1 MTLSLEI
8 PSTYITSEEP
18 QDSTVITASSGAK
31 YFSGSADTEMNLTDT
46 SINIENENWDKP
58 EMNEIIID
66 GVDDFVIDGLTDL
79 KLDCIF
85 NAIHGTPG
93 EDGKMQ
99 KYFEDKNIPIT
110 GCNSYQSKLTFDKI
124 ACLNFVSSKGIKV
137 ASSIS
142 LSNSEKIDIDE
153 IENKIGFP
161 CFVKASNSGSSFG
174 VFKVYDKEE
183 IVNCIN
189 SAFEVDNKVLIESFI
204 DGREFSIG
212 VISLNGGIKVLP
224 ITEIITSND
233 FFDYEAK
240 YEGKAKEITPANISE
255 KLESELK
262 FLSEK
267 VYNLLDLKGLSRSEF
282 IVNDKGIF
290 YLETN
295 TVPGLTTESILPQ
308 QARCA
313 GISLKELFVNA
324 INEAII

>member
-1 MTLSLEI
+1 
-8 PSTYITSEEP
+8 
-18 QDSTVITASSGAK
+18 
-31 YFSGSADTEMNLTDT
+31 MNLDRSKNIGILLGGYSNEYEISIRSGQVVYETLKDT
-46 SINIENENWDKP
+46 FNCYRIYVSKNEWILKKYNDSYV
-58 EMNEIIID
+58 ID
-66 GVDDFVIDGLTDL
+66 IDDFKIDGLTDL

-124 ACLNFVSSKGIKV
+124 SCLNFVSSKGIKV
-137 ASSIS
+137 ASSLS
-142 LSNSEKIDIDE
+142 LLKSEKIDVDE

-161 CFVKASNSGSSFG
+161 CFIKASNSGSSFG

-183 IVNCIN
+183 FVNCIN
-189 SAFEVDNKVLIESFI
+189 SAFLVDNKVLIESFI

-212 VISLNGGIKVLP
+212 VISLNGGTKVLP

-240 YEGKAKEITPANISE
+240 YEGKAKEITPAKISDE
-255 KLESELK
+255 LESDLK
-262 FLSEK
+262 LLSEK
-267 VYNLLDLKGLSRSEF
+267 VYNLLVLKGLSRSEF
-282 IVNDKGIF
+282 IVNDKGIY

-295 TVPGLTTESILPQ
+295 TVPGLTSESILPQ
-308 QARCA
+308 QALCA
-313 GISLKELFVNA
+313 GITLKELFVNA
-324 INEAII
+324 INEVII

>member
-1 MTLSLEI
+1 
-8 PSTYITSEEP
+8 
-18 QDSTVITASSGAK
+18 
-31 YFSGSADTEMNLTDT
+31 MNLDGVK
-46 SINIENENWDKP
+46 NIGIIMGGYSNEYDISVKSGQVVYETLKDYYNCYRIYIKENEWILKKDNDSYK
-58 EMNEIIID
+58 ID
-66 GVDDFVIDGLTDL
+66 IDDFKIDGLTNL

-110 GCNSYQSKLTFDKI
+110 GCNSYQSALTFDKI
-124 ACLNFVSSKGIKV
+124 DCLNFLSSKGIKV

-142 LSNSEKIDIDE
+142 LLKSEKINVDE

-183 IVNCIN
+183 IIHCIN
-189 SAFEVDNKVLIESFI
+189 SALKVDNKVLIESFI

-212 VISLNGGIKVLP
+212 VISFKGSTKVLP

-240 YEGKAKEITPANISE
+240 YEGKAEEITPANITDEMKSD
-255 KLESELK
+255 LEL
-262 FLSEK
+262 LSKK
-267 VYNLLDLKGLSRSEF
+267 VYNLLELKGFSRSEF
-282 IVNDKGIF
+282 IVNDNGIY

-295 TVPGLTTESILPQ
+295 TVPGLTSESILPQ
-308 QARCA
+308 QAQCA
-313 GISLKELFVNA
+313 DISLKELFINA

>member
-1 MTLSLEI
+1 
-8 PSTYITSEEP
+8 
-18 QDSTVITASSGAK
+18 
-31 YFSGSADTEMNLTDT
+31 MNLERAKNIGIVMGGYSNEYEI
-46 SINIENENWDKP
+46 SIKSGQVVYETLKDIFNCYRIYIRENEW
-58 EMNEIIID
+58 IIKKDNDSFNID
-66 GVDDFVIDGLTDL
+66 IDDFVIDGLTDL

-142 LSNSEKIDIDE
+142 LSNSEKIDVDE

-212 VISLNGGIKVLP
+212 VISLNGGTKVLP

-255 KLESELK
+255 ELESELK
-262 FLSEK
+262 LLSEK

-282 IVNDKGIF
+282 IVNNKGIY

-295 TVPGLTTESILPQ
+295 TVPGLTSESILPQ

-313 GISLKELFVNA
+313 GVSLKELFVNA
-324 INEAII
+324 IDEAIIK

>member
-1 MTLSLEI
+1 
-8 PSTYITSEEP
+8 
-18 QDSTVITASSGAK
+18 
-31 YFSGSADTEMNLTDT
+31 MNLDRVK
-46 SINIENENWDKP
+46 NIGIIMGGYSNEYDISVKSGQVVYETLKDYYNCYRIYIKENEWILKKDNDSYK
-58 EMNEIIID
+58 ID
-66 GVDDFVIDGLTDL
+66 IDDFKIDGLTNL

-124 ACLNFVSSKGIKV
+124 DCLNFLSSKGIKV

-142 LSNSEKIDIDE
+142 LLKSEKINVDE

-183 IVNCIN
+183 IIHCIN
-189 SAFEVDNKVLIESFI
+189 SALKVDNKVLIESFI

-212 VISLNGGIKVLP
+212 VISFKENTKVLP

-240 YEGKAKEITPANISE
+240 YEGKAQEITPAKITDE
-255 KLESELK
+255 LKSELK
-262 FLSEK
+262 LLSKK
-267 VYNLLDLKGLSRSEF
+267 VYNLLELKGFSRSEF
-282 IVNDKGIF
+282 IVNDNGIY

-295 TVPGLTTESILPQ
+295 TVPGLTSESILPK
-308 QARCA
+308 QASCA
-313 GISLKELFVNA
+313 DISLKELFINA

>member
-1 MTLSLEI
+1 
-8 PSTYITSEEP
+8 
-18 QDSTVITASSGAK
+18 
-31 YFSGSADTEMNLTDT
+31 MNLERAKNIGIVMGGYSNEYEISMKSGQVVYETLKDT
-46 SINIENENWDKP
+46 FNCYRIYVRENEW
-58 EMNEIIID
+58 IIKKDNDSFNID
-66 GVDDFVIDGLTDL
+66 VDDFIIDGLTDL

-142 LSNSEKIDIDE
+142 LSNSEKIDVDE

-174 VFKVYDKEE
+174 VFKVYDKGE

-189 SAFEVDNKVLIESFI
+189 SAFEVDNKVLVESFI

-212 VISLNGGIKVLP
+212 VISYDGDTKVLP

-255 KLESELK
+255 ELESELK
-262 FLSEK
+262 LLSEK

-282 IVNDKGIF
+282 IVNNK
-290 YLETN
+290 L
-295 TVPGLTTESILPQ
+295 
-308 QARCA
+308 
-313 GISLKELFVNA
+313 SL
-324 INEAII
+324 IHI

>member
-1 MTLSLEI
+1 
-8 PSTYITSEEP
+8 
-18 QDSTVITASSGAK
+18 
-31 YFSGSADTEMNLTDT
+31 MNLGQVK
-46 SINIENENWDKP
+46 NIGIIMGGYSNEYDISVKSGQVVYETLKDSYNCYRIYIKENEWVLEKN
-58 EMNEIIID
+58 NNSYSID
-66 GVDDFVIDGLTDL
+66 IDNFKIEGFTNL

-93 EDGKMQ
+93 EDGKIQ
-99 KYFEDKNIPIT
+99 KYFNDRNIPIT
-110 GCNSYQSKLTFDKI
+110 GCNSYQSELTFDKI
-124 ACLNFVSSKGIKV
+124 ACLNFLSSKGIKV

-142 LSNSEKIDIDE
+142 LLKSEKIDINE

-161 CFVKASNSGSSFG
+161 CFIKASNSGSSFG
-174 VFKVYDKEE
+174 VYKVYDKKEM
-183 IVNCIN
+183 VHCIN

-212 VISLNGGIKVLP
+212 VISLNGITNVLP

-240 YEGKAKEITPANISE
+240 YEGKAQEITPADIADE
-255 KLESELK
+255 LESELRL
-262 FLSEK
+262 LSEK
-267 VYNLLDLKGLSRSEF
+267 IYNLLKLKGFSRSEF
-282 IVNDKGIF
+282 IVNDNGIY

-295 TVPGLTTESILPQ
+295 TVPGLTSESILPQ

-313 GISLKELFVNA
+313 DISLKELFVNA

>member
-1 MTLSLEI
+1 
-8 PSTYITSEEP
+8 
-18 QDSTVITASSGAK
+18 
-31 YFSGSADTEMNLTDT
+31 MNLDRVKNIGIIMGGYSNEYDI
-46 SINIENENWDKP
+46 SIKSGQVVYETLKYCYNCYRIYIKENEWILKKDNDSYT
-58 EMNEIIID
+58 ID
-66 GVDDFVIDGLTDL
+66 IDDFKIDGLTNL

-110 GCNSYQSKLTFDKI
+110 GCNSYQSELTFDKI
-124 ACLNFVSSKGIKV
+124 DCLNFLSSKGIKV

-142 LSNSEKIDIDE
+142 LLKSEKINVDE

-183 IVNCIN
+183 IIHCIN
-189 SAFEVDNKVLIESFI
+189 SALKVDNKVLIESFI

-212 VISLNGGIKVLP
+212 VISFKGSTKVLP

-240 YEGKAKEITPANISE
+240 YEGKAEEITPANITDEMKSD
-255 KLESELK
+255 LEL
-262 FLSEK
+262 LSKK
-267 VYNLLDLKGLSRSEF
+267 VYNLLELKGFSRSEF
-282 IVNDKGIF
+282 IVNDNGIY

-295 TVPGLTTESILPQ
+295 TVPGLTSESILPQ
-308 QARCA
+308 QAQCA
-313 GISLKELFVNA
+313 DISLKELFINA

>member
-1 MTLSLEI
+1 
-8 PSTYITSEEP
+8 
-18 QDSTVITASSGAK
+18 
-31 YFSGSADTEMNLTDT
+31 MNLDKVK
-46 SINIENENWDKP
+46 NIGIIMGGYSNEYDISVKSGQVVYETLKDSYNCYRIYIKENEWVLEKDN
-58 EMNEIIID
+58 NSYTID
-66 GVDDFVIDGLTDL
+66 IDNFKIEGFTDL

-93 EDGKMQ
+93 EDGKIQ
-99 KYFEDKNIPIT
+99 KYFKNKNIPIT
-110 GCNSYQSKLTFDKI
+110 GCNSYQSELTFDKI
-124 ACLNFVSSKGIKV
+124 ACLNFLSSKGIKV

-142 LSNSEKIDIDE
+142 LLKFEKIDVNE

-161 CFVKASNSGSSFG
+161 CFIKASNSGSSFG
-174 VFKVYDKEE
+174 VYKVYDKEE
-183 IVNCIN
+183 MDRCIN

-212 VISLNGGIKVLP
+212 VISLKGITNVLP

-240 YEGKAKEITPANISE
+240 YEGKAEEITPANIADE
-255 KLESELK
+255 LESELRL
-262 FLSEK
+262 LSEK
-267 VYNLLDLKGLSRSEF
+267 IYNLLKLKGFSRSEF
-282 IVNDKGIF
+282 IVNDNGIY

-295 TVPGLTTESILPQ
+295 TVPGLTSESILPQ

-313 GISLKELFVNA
+313 DISLKELFVNA

>member
-1 MTLSLEI
+1 
-8 PSTYITSEEP
+8 
-18 QDSTVITASSGAK
+18 
-31 YFSGSADTEMNLTDT
+31 MNLDRVK
-46 SINIENENWDKP
+46 NIGIIMGGYSNEYDISVKSGQVVYETLKDYYNCYRIYIKENEWILKKDNDSYK
-58 EMNEIIID
+58 ID
-66 GVDDFVIDGLTDL
+66 IDDFKIDGLTNL

-110 GCNSYQSKLTFDKI
+110 GCNSYQSELTFDKI
-124 ACLNFVSSKGIKV
+124 DCLNFLSSKGIKV

-142 LSNSEKIDIDE
+142 LLKSEKINVDE

-183 IVNCIN
+183 IIHCIN
-189 SAFEVDNKVLIESFI
+189 SALKVDNKVLIESFI

-212 VISLNGGIKVLP
+212 VISFKGSTKVLP

-240 YEGKAKEITPANISE
+240 YEGKAQEITPAKITDE
-255 KLESELK
+255 LKSELK
-262 FLSEK
+262 LLSKK
-267 VYNLLDLKGLSRSEF
+267 VYNLLELKGFSRSEF
-282 IVNDKGIF
+282 IVNDNGIY

-295 TVPGLTTESILPQ
+295 TVPGLTSESILPK
-308 QARCA
+308 QASCA
-313 GISLKELFVNA
+313 DISLKELFINA

>member
-1 MTLSLEI
+1 
-8 PSTYITSEEP
+8 
-18 QDSTVITASSGAK
+18 
-31 YFSGSADTEMNLTDT
+31 MNLFRAKNIGILMGGYSNEYEISIRSGQVVYETLKDT
-46 SINIENENWDKP
+46 FNCYRIYIKKNEWILKKDNDSYT
-58 EMNEIIID
+58 ID
-66 GVDDFVIDGLTDL
+66 IDDFKIDGLTDM
-79 KLDCIF
+79 KIDCIF

-124 ACLNFVSSKGIKV
+124 NCLNFISSEGIKV

-142 LSNSEKIDIDE
+142 LLKSEKIDVDE

-161 CFVKASNSGSSFG
+161 CFIKASNSGSSFG

-189 SAFEVDNKVLIESFI
+189 SAFEIDNKVLIESFI

-212 VISLNGGIKVLP
+212 VISLNGGTQVLP

-240 YEGKAKEITPANISE
+240 YEGKAKEITPANITD

-262 FLSEK
+262 LLSEK
-267 VYNLLDLKGLSRSEF
+267 VYNLLELKGLSRSEF
-282 IVNDKGIF
+282 IVNEKGIY

-295 TVPGLTTESILPQ
+295 TVPGLTSESILPQ
-308 QARCA
+308 QAHCA
-313 GISLKELFVNA
+313 GISLKELFINT

>member
-1 MTLSLEI
+1 
-8 PSTYITSEEP
+8 
-18 QDSTVITASSGAK
+18 
-31 YFSGSADTEMNLTDT
+31 
-46 SINIENENWDKP
+46 
-58 EMNEIIID
+58 
-66 GVDDFVIDGLTDL
+66 
-79 KLDCIF
+79 
-85 NAIHGTPG
+85 
-93 EDGKMQ
+93 MQ
-99 KYFEDKNIPIT
+99 KYFEDKNIPVT

-124 ACLNFVSSKGIKV
+124 NCLNFLSSKGIKI
-137 ASSIS
+137 ASSVS
-142 LSNSEKIDIDE
+142 LLKSQKIDFDE

-240 YEGKAKEITPANISE
+240 YEGKAKEITPANISNE
-255 KLESELK
+255 LESELK
-262 FLSEK
+262 LISEK
-267 VYNLLDLKGLSRSEF
+267 VYNLLELKGLSRSEF

-308 QARCA
+308 QASCA

>member
-1 MTLSLEI
+1 
-8 PSTYITSEEP
+8 
-18 QDSTVITASSGAK
+18 
-31 YFSGSADTEMNLTDT
+31 MNLDRSKNIGILMGGYSNEYEISIRSGQVVYDT
-46 SINIENENWDKP
+46 LKDTFNCFRIYIRKNEWILKKDNDSYKIDIDNFKINGIK
-58 EMNEIIID
+58 
-66 GVDDFVIDGLTDL
+66 DL

-99 KYFEDKNIPIT
+99 KYFEDKNIPVT

-124 ACLNFVSSKGIKV
+124 NCLNFLSSKGIKI
-137 ASSIS
+137 ASSVS
-142 LSNSEKIDIDE
+142 LLKSQKIDFDE

-174 VFKVYDKEE
+174 VFKVYDNEE
-183 IVNCIN
+183 IVNCID

-212 VISLNGGIKVLP
+212 VISLNGSTKVLP

-240 YEGKAKEITPANISE
+240 YEGKAKEITPANISDE
-255 KLESELK
+255 LESELK
-262 FLSEK
+262 LISEK
-267 VYNLLDLKGLSRSEF
+267 VYNLLELKGLSRSEF

-295 TVPGLTTESILPQ
+295 TVPGLTKESILPQ

>member
-1 MTLSLEI
+1 
-8 PSTYITSEEP
+8 
-18 QDSTVITASSGAK
+18 
-31 YFSGSADTEMNLTDT
+31 MNLDRVK
-46 SINIENENWDKP
+46 NIGIIMGGYSNEYDISVKSGQVVYETLKDYYNCYRIYIKENEWILKKDNDSYK
-58 EMNEIIID
+58 ID
-66 GVDDFVIDGLTDL
+66 IDDFKIDGLTNL

-110 GCNSYQSKLTFDKI
+110 GCNSYQSALTFDKI
-124 ACLNFVSSKGIKV
+124 DCLNFLSSKGIKV

-142 LSNSEKIDIDE
+142 LLKSEKINVDE

-183 IVNCIN
+183 IIHCIN
-189 SAFEVDNKVLIESFI
+189 SALKVDNKVLIESFI

-212 VISLNGGIKVLP
+212 VISFKENTKVLP

-240 YEGKAKEITPANISE
+240 YEGKAQEITPAKITDE
-255 KLESELK
+255 LKSELK
-262 FLSEK
+262 LLSKK
-267 VYNLLDLKGLSRSEF
+267 VYNLLELKGFSRSEF
-282 IVNDKGIF
+282 IVNDNGIY

-295 TVPGLTTESILPQ
+295 TVPGLTSESILPK
-308 QARCA
+308 QASCA
-313 GISLKELFVNA
+313 DISLKELFINA

>member
-1 MTLSLEI
+1 
-8 PSTYITSEEP
+8 
-18 QDSTVITASSGAK
+18 
-31 YFSGSADTEMNLTDT
+31 MNLERAKNIGIVMGGYSNEYEI
-46 SINIENENWDKP
+46 SIESGQVVYETLKDIFNCYRIYIRENEW
-58 EMNEIIID
+58 IIKKDNDSFNID
-66 GVDDFVIDGLTDL
+66 IDDFVIDGLTDL

-99 KYFEDKNIPIT
+99 KYFEDKNIPVT

-124 ACLNFVSSKGIKV
+124 NCLNFLSSKGIKV

-142 LSNSEKIDIDE
+142 LSNSEKIDVDE

-240 YEGKAKEITPANISE
+240 YEGKAKEITPANISDE
-255 KLESELK
+255 LESELK
-262 FLSEK
+262 LISEK
-267 VYNLLDLKGLSRSEF
+267 VYNLLELKGLSRSEF

-308 QARCA
+308 QAHCA

>member
-1 MTLSLEI
+1 
-8 PSTYITSEEP
+8 
-18 QDSTVITASSGAK
+18 
-31 YFSGSADTEMNLTDT
+31 MNLERSKNIGIIMGGYSNEYEI
-46 SINIENENWDKP
+46 SIKSGQVVYETLKDYYNCYRIYIKENEWILKKDNDYYK
-58 EMNEIIID
+58 ID
-66 GVDDFVIDGLTDL
+66 IDDFKIDGLTNL

-99 KYFEDKNIPIT
+99 KYFEDKNIPFT

-124 ACLNFVSSKGIKV
+124 NCLNFLSSKGIKI
-137 ASSIS
+137 ASSVS
-142 LSNSEKIDIDE
+142 LLKSQKIDFDE

-174 VFKVYDKEE
+174 VFKVYNKEE
-183 IVNCIN
+183 IIHCIN
-189 SAFEVDNKVLIESFI
+189 SALKVDNKVLIESFI

-212 VISLNGGIKVLP
+212 VISFKENTKVLP

-240 YEGKAKEITPANISE
+240 YEGKAKEITPANISDE
-255 KLESELK
+255 LESELK
-262 FLSEK
+262 LISEK
-267 VYNLLDLKGLSRSEF
+267 VYNLLELKGLSRSEF

-308 QARCA
+308 QASCA

>member
-1 MTLSLEI
+1 
-8 PSTYITSEEP
+8 
-18 QDSTVITASSGAK
+18 
-31 YFSGSADTEMNLTDT
+31 MNLERAKNIGIVMGGYSNEYEI
-46 SINIENENWDKP
+46 SIKSGQVVYETLKDIFNCYRIYIRENEW
-58 EMNEIIID
+58 IIKKDNDSFNID
-66 GVDDFVIDGLTDL
+66 VDDFVIDGLTDL

-142 LSNSEKIDIDE
+142 LSNSEKIDVDE

-212 VISLNGGIKVLP
+212 VISLDGGTKVLP

-255 KLESELK
+255 ELESELK
-262 FLSEK
+262 LLSEK

-282 IVNDKGIF
+282 IVNNKGIY

-295 TVPGLTTESILPQ
+295 TVPGLTSESILPQ

-324 INEAII
+324 INEVII